1 MQCMFHLYSK
11 PDGALAQ
18 KVLEVTT
25 CKNPANAVAK
35 LNTNKSEDSKH
46 MIATVWFVCFLS
58 HLQVIKKHPILNTA
72 VQIDVAFIRL

>member
-46 MIATVWFVCFLS
+46 MIATVWFMCVFKS
-58 HLQVIKKHPILNTA
+58 SPGNKKASDSEYCSANWCSIY
-72 VQIDVAFIRL
+72 